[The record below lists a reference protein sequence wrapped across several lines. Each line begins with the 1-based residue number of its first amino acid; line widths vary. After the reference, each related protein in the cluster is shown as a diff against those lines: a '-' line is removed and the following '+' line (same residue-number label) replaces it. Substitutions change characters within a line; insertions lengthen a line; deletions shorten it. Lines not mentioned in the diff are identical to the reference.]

1 MLQASKM
8 KRNPME
14 TRVVVTGI
22 GTVNPLG
29 NTVSAFW
36 DKLKSGTSGVR
47 KIQNVDIGNYGIQIA
62 GEVDPPDPTEYFKEK
77 KMARRLDRYIVYGY
91 VAGTQALRDSG
102 LDIEKS
108 PDRYG
113 TLIGTG
119 DGGVESNLANV
130 ERIVKTGM
138 QSASPF
144 YIINSIPS
152 TGSGFFSQAWN
163 LQGPSFSVSSACAT
177 SNHALGVAS
186 MMIKMGLADAV
197 FAGGAEAPVNR
208 SGLCAFGNIFALS
221 ERNDSPETASRP
233 FDSGRDGFVLGEGAG
248 VLCVEELE
256 HAKKRGAKIY
266 CELSGFGFSSDAHD
280 LVAPHPDARGG
291 IQAIRAAL
299 DSAELDPLDI
309 DFINC
314 HATSTPLGDLS
325 EFKAVEQVFGENST
339 IIPVHSTKS
348 MTGHLLGAAGG
359 IEAIAAI
366 LAFEE
371 GVIHETINQFEQDP
385 LIKFNV
391 IKSGPLEKK
400 VTHVLSNGFGFGGQN
415 AAIVL
420 SRFVS

>member
-1 MLQASKM
+1 MVKASVM
-8 KRNPME
+8 KRNPMDI
-14 TRVVVTGI
+14 RVVVTGI

-29 NTVSAFW
+29 NTVKDYW
-36 DKLKSGTSGVR
+36 ENLKSGKSGVR
-47 KIQNVDIGNYGIQIA
+47 KIQNVDIDNYSISIA
-62 GEVDPPDPTEYFKEK
+62 GEVNPPDPTEYFREK
-77 KMARRLDRYIVYGY
+77 KMARRLDRYVVYGY
-91 VAGTQALRDSG
+91 IAGTQALRDSG
-102 LDIEKS
+102 LDTEAN
-108 PDRYG
+108 PHRYG

-119 DGGVESNLANV
+119 DGGVDSNLANV

-152 TGSGFFSQAWN
+152 TGSGFFAQAWN
-163 LQGPSFSVSSACAT
+163 LQGPSFAVSSACAT
-177 SNHALGVAS
+177 SNHAFGVAA

-197 FAGGAEAPVNR
+197 FAGGAEAPVNK

-221 ERNDSPETASRP
+221 ERNDTPETASRP

-248 VLCVEELE
+248 VLCLEEYE

-266 CELSGFGFSSDAHD
+266 CEVAGFGFSSDAHD

-291 IQAIRAAL
+291 AQAIQSAL
-299 DSAELDPLDI
+299 DSASLNPSDI
-309 DFINC
+309 DLINC
-314 HATSTPLGDLS
+314 HATSTPLGDVA
-325 EFKAVEQVFGENST
+325 EYRAVEQVFGAEAST
-339 IIPVHSTKS
+339 IPVHSTKS

-371 GVIHETINQFEQDP
+371 GVIHETINQFDQDKE
-385 LIKFNV
+385 IKFNV
-391 IKSGPLEKK
+391 VKGAPFEKN

-420 SRFVS
+420 SKAK